1 MSSRTLRVVVVLLV
15 LPVVLAAQSTFATI
29 QGTVRDPSGA
39 VVPQAV
45 VRVRNVGQNTTVTTQ
60 TNELGNYEA
69 HNLVPGEYEVT
80 VEAPAFKRFV
90 HGGIALGARQVVR
103 IDARLEVG
111 ATATE
116 VTVSAGSP
124 VVATETAT
132 IDDARLNREIQS
144 LPLNFRATNTSLIT
158 LVSLAPGVQ
167 VRGSAAN
174 FSIAGS
180 RQSTNETSVDGIST
194 LGMRNHDVLVDMF
207 PSAEIVREVRISAI
221 NIGAEYQGAA
231 NVDTI
236 SRAGTNS
243 FHGSLFDYHQNGA
256 FDARNTFSVSV
267 PFKVANTFGGSLG
280 GPVGFPRLYDGRNR
294 TFFFLDYEGNRRAA
308 QAVLSPTVPSLAL
321 RAGDFSQVRGVTL
334 RDFNGTPF
342 PGNRIP
348 ASRLSPTSL
357 RLQEFYPEPN
367 FGPPDLLSANF
378 RGAYPA
384 RVKSDQFDVRLDHHL
399 NSRHFFFSRFSFKN
413 LKNATINFALPT
425 IGPSR
430 ETPHVR
436 MLVFSDSWI
445 LTTSLI
451 NEFRA
456 GFARQWRRVEGPFHG
471 PTIIRQLGIEGLHPD
486 LPDRP
491 GFPQVSITGFTTLSQ
506 AAFDNEFSGTGE
518 FQEHMTYTQGAHTMK
533 WGASV
538 RLLRVTNITNVS
550 GAGMFG
556 NFTFQNRFTGH
567 AYADFLLGVPTT
579 TQRIVAR
586 RRAEGFTRNW
596 NFFWQDDWKVSP
608 RLTLNYGLRYEYHP
622 PFRDRFGYISN
633 FDPVTGRVV
642 VPTKG
647 IDATEPVFRATIGST
662 PIVTAREA
670 GLPESLRRKDLNNF
684 APRLGVA
691 FRPFRDNRSVIRG
704 GWGVFVNDLIGAVF
718 GSLRNIH
725 TASTETFTN
734 TVTGGV
740 PWLQFPRA
748 FPPEIITGVADFR
761 TANQI
766 DMRNP
771 YTMQWHL
778 TVEREVMPDTGVR
791 LSYIGSR
798 TLKIVHQIDYNQPRA
813 STLPFSKDRV
823 PFPLWNTIYSRVNGQ
838 TVKFHSFQA
847 EFDRRLAGGLT
858 LQSSY
863 SWTRNWADGGD
874 SNETGSLIEDSFNR
888 RREYSNVEWAR
899 PHRWI
904 TTWIWELPIGR
915 KRRLLAGLPVAADYV
930 LGGWELSGI
939 LLFQSGYWFH
949 PVFSGYDP
957 SNTNATAR
965 SGSLRPDRIGDGNL
979 PVKERSLT
987 RWFDASAF
995 VAPPRNAGRF
1005 GTSAPFILA
1014 GPGMKVWSAG
1024 LAKRFSIGEHRSIR
1038 FMGSFQNL
1046 PNHPN
1051 YANPANNI
1059 SAANVGRIS
1068 STLGTEGAGARTVE
1082 LSARLEF

>member
-1 MSSRTLRVVVVLLV
+1 MRRLFRLAVLWLLV
-15 LPVVLAAQSTFATI
+15 AAVSMAQSTFATL
-29 QGTVRDPSGA
+29 QGTVRDATGA
-39 VVPQAV
+39 VVPKAGV
-45 VRVRNVGQNTTVTTQ
+45 KVRNTAQNTTVVTE

-69 HNLVPGEYEVT
+69 HNLIPGEYEVT
-80 VEAPAFKRFV
+80 IEAPAFKKFV
-90 HGGIALGARQVVR
+90 HGGIRLSARQVAR
-103 IDARLEVG
+103 IDASLEVG
-111 ATATE
+111 ATASE
-116 VTVSAGSP
+116 VTVTSGTPAI
-124 VVATETAT
+124 ATETAT
-132 IDDARLNREIQS
+132 IDDARTNREIQS
-144 LPLNFRATNTSLIT
+144 LPLNFRAANTSLIS
-158 LVSLAPGVQ
+158 VIALAPGVQ
-167 VRGSAAN
+167 VRGNAAN

-207 PSAEIVREVRISAI
+207 PSTEIVREIRISAI
-221 NIGAEYQGAA
+221 SIGAEFQGAA

-236 SRAGTNS
+236 SRSGSNS
-243 FHGSLFDYHQNGA
+243 FHGSLFNYHQNGA
-256 FDARNTFSVSV
+256 FDARNTFSPSV

-280 GPVGFPRLYDGRNR
+280 GPVSIPRLYNGRNR
-294 TFFFLDYEGNRRAA
+294 TFFFIDYEANRRAA

-321 RAGDFSQVRGVTL
+321 RDGDFSRVSGLTL
-334 RDFNGTPF
+334 RDLNGTPF
-342 PGNRIP
+342 PNNRLP
-348 ASRLSPTSL
+348 SSRISPTSL
-357 RLQEFYPEPN
+357 RLQEFYPAPN
-367 FGPPDLLSANF
+367 FGSPDLLAANF
-378 RGAYPA
+378 RGAFPA
-384 RVKSDQFDVRLDHHL
+384 YTKSDQFDVRLDHHL
-399 NSRHFFFSRFSFKN
+399 SSRHFFFSRFSFKN
-413 LKNATINFALPT
+413 LKNGTVNFTLPT

-436 MLVFSDSWI
+436 IFAFSDSF
-445 LTTSLI
+445 TFTPRLI

-456 GFARQWRRVEGPFHG
+456 GFSRQWRRIEGPFHG
-471 PTIIRQLGIEGLHPD
+471 PTIIRQLGIDGLHPD

-491 GFPQVSITGFTTLSQ
+491 GFPQVAVVGFTTLSQ

-518 FQEHMTYTQGAHTMK
+518 FQEHMTYTRGTHTMK
-533 WGASV
+533 WGASL

-556 NFTFQNRFTGH
+556 NFTFQNRFSGH
-567 AYADFLLGVPTT
+567 SYADFLLGVPTT
-579 TQRIVAR
+579 TQRIIAR

-596 NFFWQDDWKVSP
+596 NFFFQDDWKATP

-622 PFRDRFGYISN
+622 PFRDRFGYIST
-633 FDPVTGRVV
+633 FDPITGRVI

-662 PIVTAREA
+662 PIVTAGDA
-670 GLPESLRRKDLNNF
+670 GLPESLRKKDLNNF
-684 APRLGVA
+684 APRIGFA

-734 TVTGGV
+734 SVTAGQ
-740 PWLQFPRA
+740 PFLQFPRA
-748 FPPEIITGVADFR
+748 FPNQIITGVADFR

-771 YTMQWHL
+771 YTMQWHFTL
-778 TVEREVMPDTGVR
+778 EREIFANTGLR

-798 TLKIVHQIDYNQPRA
+798 TLNVVHQVDYNQPRA
-813 STLPFSKDRV
+813 STTPFTAARS
-823 PFPLWNTIYSRVNGQ
+823 PFPFWNTIFSRVNGQ
-838 TVKFHSFQA
+838 TVKFHSLQT
-847 EFDRRLAGGLT
+847 EFDRRFAGGLT

-863 SWTRNWADGGD
+863 SWTRNWTDGGD
-874 SNETGSLIEDSFNR
+874 GNETGSLIEDSYDR

-904 TTWIWELPIGR
+904 TNWIWELPVGR
-915 KRRLLAGLPVAADYV
+915 NRRFLNRAPALAEHVI
-930 LGGWELSGI
+930 GGWELSGI
-939 LLFQSGYWFH
+939 MLFQSGFWFH
-949 PVFSGYDP
+949 PVFTGFDP
-957 SNTNATAR
+957 SNTNGTAR
-965 SGSLRPDRIGDGNL
+965 SGSFRPDRIADGNL
-979 PVKERSLT
+979 SVGERSLT

-1014 GPGMKVWSAG
+1014 GPGMKVFSAG
-1024 LAKRFSIGEHRSIR
+1024 LAKRFRIDEHRGIR
-1038 FMGSFQNL
+1038 LMGSFQNL

-1059 SAANVGRIS
+1059 TAANVGRIT

-1082 LSARLEF
+1082 LSARFEF